1 MVMIFNP
8 SLKECSDIPPRPPKK
23 KVIIA
28 AWKTK
33 TPTEDKEPKCVF
45 AKKVIRSRGISANI
59 LPTRFF
65 NFFSPLIPQMITS
78 CQQPSLLSKQTW
90 TCGAI
95 AASLQHLIQTDCIT
109 MPQIQW
115 EEGRRGRRRGVSE
128 RETNSFFSSA
138 ASCPL
143 HVFDESLWKWR
154 PGVKSSWKQTLF
166 TESRGPFA
174 DVKLVPPLNQL
185 PAAAWWADLY

>member
-8 SLKECSDIPPRPPKK
+8 SLKECSDIPPPKK
-23 KVIIA
+23 GNNSRL
-28 AWKTK
+28 
-33 TPTEDKEPKCVF
+33 EDKNPDWRQR
-45 AKKVIRSRGISANI
+45 AKMCFCQESNSVSRHICKYFTNKI
-59 LPTRFF
+59 FQFF
-65 NFFSPLIPQMITS
+65 FPLIPQMITS

-115 EEGRRGRRRGVSE
+115 EEGRRRRRRVSE